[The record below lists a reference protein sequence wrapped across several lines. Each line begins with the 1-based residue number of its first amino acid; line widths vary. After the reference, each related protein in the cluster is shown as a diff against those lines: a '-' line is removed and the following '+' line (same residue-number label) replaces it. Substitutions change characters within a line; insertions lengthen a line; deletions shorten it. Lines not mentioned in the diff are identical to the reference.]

1 MLSRNEQPRS
11 LAQVGYLAHS
21 VEYQLIRM
29 ATYVRG
35 PMVTDDNR
43 AELLAAL
50 EYGDLK
56 VTGRLVDASNATL
69 FGEIT
74 VGEVSLNCIY
84 KPVTGERPL
93 WDFPDGTLANRE
105 YASYLISE
113 AMNFNC
119 VPPTLL
125 RDGPF
130 GWGMVQLWIDI
141 DEEIDLAELYRQDLP
156 KLRNLALFDV
166 VVNNTDRKIGHLL
179 PISDGHIFGCDHGVT
194 FHVDDK
200 LRTVLWQW
208 EQQPLSENELQV
220 IRNLGDS
227 LTGELGNALADLITA
242 DELHALKLR
251 VLRLASEK
259 VFPSP
264 SPDWPAVPWPPF

>member
-1 MLSRNEQPRS
+1 
-11 LAQVGYLAHS
+11 
-21 VEYQLIRM
+21 
-29 ATYVRG
+29 
-35 PMVTDDNR
+35 MVTDDNR
-43 AELLAAL
+43 SELLDAL
-50 EYGDLK
+50 RYGDLK

-69 FGEIT
+69 FGEVQ
-74 VGEVSLNCIY
+74 VGEISLNCIY
-84 KPVTGERPL
+84 KPVSGERPL

-105 YASYLISE
+105 LAAYLISE
-113 AMNFNC
+113 AMSLNC

-125 RDGPF
+125 REGPF
-130 GWGMVQLWIDI
+130 GIGMVQLWIDI
-141 DEEIDLAELYRQDLP
+141 DDEIDLVDLYRQDLP
-156 KLRNLALFDV
+156 GLRNLALFDV

-179 PISDGHIFGCDHGVT
+179 PTSDGHIYGCDHGVT

-208 EQQPLSENELQV
+208 EQQPLTESELQL
-220 IRNLGDS
+220 IRNLADH
-227 LTGELGNALADLITA
+227 LKGELGKSLQELITA

-251 VLRLASEK
+251 VLRLSDEQ